1 MYRLLICACF
11 VGALTSLCESAE
23 LEKIDLLTVPEG
35 IRELANETAPEV
47 IWQHAFQEENGIDIQ
62 TGMSEDCW
70 LLMGLNSKQSRVY
83 VWYRPYADSPEVGTE
98 ISFGQMPDVV
108 REAVKSDRPEMIPTV
123 VYAVRESTR
132 TAADTY
138 YHVQG
143 EPRGGETML
152 ARFNSKGQLRQTNL
166 VIPAYPKD
174 RFQTVTSAA
183 GRFTADMP
191 GKAQEVVEEFTRP
204 ADKAQFKIHRFV
216 VATGADT
223 GYLIFYFDW
232 PDSDVKGIEP
242 QRLLQAFLKGD
253 LKPTDKVVEEREIT
267 LDTDN
272 IPGRYFLIQSSPQVF
287 SREQVYLSGNRLYRV
302 KAIDTK
308 ESVASDDANRFFNS
322 FAIPKA
328 TEPVHRDTFG
338 DWLTR
343 KLRDE
348 AMALKDDA
356 IVEPEFHEPTGANP

>member
-11 VGALTSLCESAE
+11 AGALTSLCESAD
-23 LEKIDLLTVPEG
+23 LEKIELFMIPEG
-35 IRELANETAPEV
+35 IRELADEAAPEV
-47 IWQHAFQEENGIDIQ
+47 RWQHAFQEENGIDIQ

-70 LLMGLNSKQSRVY
+70 LLIGLNSKQSRVY
-83 VWYRPYADSPEVGTE
+83 VWYTPYADSPEVGTE
-98 ISFGQMPDVV
+98 ISFDQMPDVV
-108 REAVKSDRPEMIPTV
+108 SEAVKSDRPKMIPTV
-123 VYAVRESTR
+123 VYAVRESTGP
-132 TAADTY
+132 AAETY

-143 EPRGGETML
+143 EPRGGETIL
-152 ARFNSKGQLRQTNL
+152 ARFNSKGQSRQTNL

-183 GRFTADMP
+183 GRFTAEMP

-204 ADKAQFKIHRFV
+204 SDKAQFKLHRFV

-242 QRLLQAFLKGD
+242 QKLLQAFLKGD

-267 LDTDN
+267 LGTEN

-287 SREQVYLSGNRLYRV
+287 SREQVYLSGNRLFRV
-302 KAIDTK
+302 MVTDTK
-308 ESVASDDANRFFNS
+308 ESVASDDANRFFDS
-322 FAIPKA
+322 FALAKGP
-328 TEPVHRDTFG
+328 EPDRGGKFS

-348 AMALKDDA
+348 AMNLTDD
-356 IVEPEFHEPTGANP
+356 